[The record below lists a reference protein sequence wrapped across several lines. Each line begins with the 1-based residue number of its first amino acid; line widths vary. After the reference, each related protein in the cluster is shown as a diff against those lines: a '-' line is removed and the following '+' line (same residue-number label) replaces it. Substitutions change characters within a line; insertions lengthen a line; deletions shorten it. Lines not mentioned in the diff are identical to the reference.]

1 MAQSVGRLSKRLV
14 MLFMAL
20 VVIMGSLLPGLVV
33 TPAQAGILPITRTY
47 IQTTI
52 DTTNWEILAGVVSY
66 EAGTNAHQVE
76 AKRMGAS
83 NLELLAKSTT
93 PSDSGV
99 YDALDAGVG
108 KAGDNTIK
116 NLVLCF
122 PGTMSFSGWNDNS
135 TAEDTSRAQLIR
147 NSMIYDLNAAFKF
160 VYADANG
167 IYTPKVT
174 SGDDTLDARIDQY
187 AKDLSSFLSHIP
199 GTVGESF
206 GKNGAKIVATE
217 YPKNPVDADIADAN
231 YGKDYYVT
239 IQRGD
244 ETRTFLY
251 RMLKGYGVEGT
262 GLPKVDGDAT
272 KYIHWGTLCLEA
284 FVNYFSDEELQVT
297 ADTVY
302 NSTPGAIEST
312 IADLLGGF
320 AEWVANTLG
329 LWNFDEL
336 IFNSGVR
343 GTSGYVGGVFPTNW
357 EQIIWTFFFF
367 SEVAAI
373 IMLLYAII
381 YNVGRKA
388 MATIDPVARASA
400 IEQIKYLFIVA
411 FLLAILPVVLPLLI
425 SVSAELTGIFHDS
438 LGGLTAEERF
448 KKLSSVSGTLG
459 SVLTYLLYLGALIY
473 FNVFYVF
480 RALSLALMIILGPI
494 FVAMMA
500 ISENKRQLALAWFK
514 EFSANLFIQP
524 LQALM
529 LSFILLV
536 PDTGRNIDSIVMAYV
551 MIPLTNLLRQL
562 FFGSGGSLADRVGQQ
577 GKQAGVSMLKKA
589 GGVAVGA
596 GLLAAGGTFGAAKGA
611 ISGGATAVMSGIKT
625 ARDSK
630 TNNGENAGKESNNTG
645 SPNTKGGSGDTDSG
659 GEKKEGQA
667 GEKKKGAAAA
677 VGAASP
683 VSPGA
688 AGSKT
693 PLSEAAAE
701 NTGAADGDAD
711 GKPDSDNAG
720 NSDSGEKAGA
730 AGTSGGETGPKSMSK
745 LNRTA
750 RIAGGLALAAVG
762 GVGLGA
768 IAGGINGLTGRRY
781 FGGPGGNGLVNQL
794 SRAAATKGGSLMA
807 EGITGRRSNAGA
819 GGNPVETPPT
829 TAKERQEQYCGN
841 KDNYAN
847 GGNAFTSAK
856 NRGDVLQTGNK
867 DGTSTYSFK
876 DKAAQANAGIDNI
889 GRAGKGA
896 YTVTYN
902 KDQLSD
908 NDLSNFEQLQNIM
921 ENGTAQEK
929 EALAAAGI
937 TGFDPIY
944 QWNSETGQKELSGA
958 TVTYDA
964 KKAQENFG
972 LGRGENGTLTA
983 TAKGDEAPSFVPDAN
998 SYLNSSKAA
1007 VNYGASMLNKDGFD
1021 TSVDFASGMVTA
1033 SADAK
1038 TFQTTN
1044 MPDNLMQYAQNA
1056 KVGKDGTMSMQIPQ
1070 EEMVKAFGGVPTGSN
1085 TQIGRSVAA
1094 DMSAEGI
1101 YIPPTQDST
1110 AAPRTMSTAARSGM
1124 ESLQSQGFNV
1134 AQSADGSGYTISG
1147 TAQTVGAANIPSGL
1161 ADTFRSAVPDEQGNV
1176 SMFVPTQDFAGS
1188 YAATQTGHAAGGVP
1202 MATIGTH
1209 NAAAPL
1215 ADQGVTIRPDPNN
1228 NGTVNLVAQKGAD
1241 LNSVNATPEVAQA
1254 IAQLNQQMQSG
1265 GGNVL
1270 NVPASTFNGYTGGTP
1285 AAENLV
1291 NAGSY
1296 MPQPAPEPPTAAS
1309 PIPAAP
1315 QEEYHLPRRQDPES
1329 GARDDDEFPID
1340 IGAILMHNLEKSG
1353 EKAPPAQKNSPIHP
1367 RRGGEA

>member
-1 MAQSVGRLSKRLV
+1 MVQSVGQLSKRLV

-20 VVIMGSLLPGLVV
+20 VVILGSLFPGVV
-33 TPAQAGILPITRTY
+33 VIPAQAGILPITRTY

-160 VYADANG
+160 VYADENG
-167 IYTPKVT
+167 LYTPKVT

-199 GTVGESF
+199 GTAGELF

-251 RMLKGYGVEGT
+251 RMLKGYGVDGT

-297 ADTVY
+297 ADNVY
-302 NSTPGAIEST
+302 NSTPGAIESA
-312 IADLLGGF
+312 IAGLLGDF

-459 SVLTYLLYLGALIY
+459 SVLTYMLYLGALIY

-577 GKQAGVSMLKKA
+577 GKQSGTNAIKRIGGAALGGAIGTA
-589 GGVAVGA
+589 GGA
-596 GLLAAGGTFGAAKGA
+596 LAGGAA
-611 ISGGATAVMSGIKT
+611 AVLGGIKT

-630 TNNGENAGKESNNTG
+630 ANNGENTGKESNNAG
-645 SPNTKGGSGDTDSG
+645 SLNTKGDSG
-659 GEKKEGQA
+659 TIDSSGEKKEGQT
-667 GEKKKGAAAA
+667 GEKKKGASAA

-693 PLSEAAAE
+693 TLSEAAAE
-701 NTGAADGDAD
+701 NAGAADGDAD
-711 GKPDSDNAG
+711 GKADGGNAG

-730 AGTSGGETGPKSMSK
+730 AGTSGGETGPKPMSG

-750 RIAGGLALAAVG
+750 RIAGGLALAAIG

-768 IAGGINGLTGRRY
+768 IAGGVNGLTGRRY
-781 FGGPGGNGLVNQL
+781 FGGPGGGGLVNQL

-807 EGITGRRSNAGA
+807 EGITGRRANGNASGSNSEVVSNGDRNG
-819 GGNPVETPPT
+819 GGNESGVER
-829 TAKERQEQYCGN
+829 AM
-841 KDNYAN
+841 
-847 GGNAFTSAK
+847 
-856 NRGDVLQTGNK
+856 
-867 DGTSTYSFK
+867 DGTPLSSDRYTKSLEERGNYKETDNAYTRGQVNRKPNHDGSSTYTFK
-876 DKAAQANAGIDNI
+876 DDEQQKAAGISKAGP
-889 GRAGKGA
+889 AGDDSFIM
-896 YTVTYN
+896 TYN
-902 KDQLSD
+902 RDLD
-908 NDLSNFEQLQNIM
+908 NGDWGRLEQIQNIM
-921 ENGTAQEK
+921 ENGTAEEK

-937 TGFDPIY
+937 TGFEPSY
-944 QWNSETGQKELSGA
+944 SFNPKTNNEEMTGASITYNRDAAAQNFGIGHNQDTGELSFTSQG
-958 TVTYDA
+958 D
-964 KKAQENFG
+964 
-972 LGRGENGTLTA
+972 TA
-983 TAKGDEAPSFVPDAN
+983 PHLVPDAP
-998 SYLNSSKAA
+998 SYLNSQQAA
-1007 VNYGASMLNKDGFD
+1007 VNYGTKDLASQNLGVKINGDTVDISSSDVGAISGANVPEALAPIMRKATMGDDGQLHTTMS
-1021 TSVDFASGMVTA
+1021 TSDFAQAYAIPA
-1033 SADAK
+1033 S
-1038 TFQTTN
+1038 
-1044 MPDNLMQYAQNA
+1044 NA
-1056 KVGKDGTMSMQIPQ
+1056 TEFARGK
-1070 EEMVKAFGGVPTGSN
+1070 A
-1085 TQIGRSVAA
+1085 SVAA
-1094 DMSAEGI
+1094 PE
-1101 YIPPTQDST
+1101 
-1110 AAPRTMSTAARSGM
+1110 
-1124 ESLQSQGFNV
+1124 
-1134 AQSADGSGYTISG
+1134 G
-1147 TAQTVGAANIPSGL
+1147 TAIAPSVNPIARTTVGEMEN
-1161 ADTFRSAVPDEQGNV
+1161 FQG
-1176 SMFVPTQDFAGS
+1176 
-1188 YAATQTGHAAGGVP
+1188 
-1202 MATIGTH
+1202 
-1209 NAAAPL
+1209 
-1215 ADQGVTIRPDPNN
+1215 
-1228 NGTVNLVAQKGAD
+1228 
-1241 LNSVNATPEVAQA
+1241 
-1254 IAQLNQQMQSG
+1254 QS
-1265 GGNVL
+1265 
-1270 NVPASTFNGYTGGTP
+1270 PASTPMTTPTVSTVDTGYSGVMTPASTPIVPGVQGGGTSPMPVSNPTPAPVTSIPTEAPVSTPADPVTPINTTFQNSGSSPVQTETSNP
-1285 AAENLV
+1285 AAPV
-1291 NAGSY
+1291 
-1296 MPQPAPEPPTAAS
+1296 QPVTPIDYS
-1309 PIPAAP
+1309 QSNNPIPAPTQVTSDVVSPVEQRQTASP
-1315 QEEYHLPRRQDPES
+1315 PPPVPGEEEHYLPRRPDPES

-1340 IGAILMHNLEKSG
+1340 IGAILMRSMEKSG
-1353 EKAPPAQKNSPIHP
+1353 KKDPPPQKNSPIHH
-1367 RRGGEA
+1367 RRGGES